1 MISVMINDYVDDSE
15 DDDNDD
21 GDDENQDILGFIFC
35 NVATKRLSKQ

>member
-15 DDDNDD
+15 DD

>member
-21 GDDENQDILGFIFC
+21 GDDENQDILGLRFC
-35 NVATKRLSKQ
+35 NVATKRLNKQ